1 MLTVDLDLRTDV
13 PDTLDIDEAF
23 VSRILVAAAQH
34 QGIEGEVS
42 VSVVDD
48 EEIHELNRTW
58 RNVDRPT
65 DVLSFALTEG
75 DEDEVA
81 FLDETAPETMLG
93 DIIISLPTAIRQAE
107 SYGHSVAREFGF
119 LLVHGF
125 LHLIGFDHDTA
136 DKEAEMF
143 GLQETI
149 LDEVGLSRPS

>member
-1 MLTVDLDLRTDV
+1 MLTVDLDIRTDV
-13 PDTLDIDEAF
+13 PDTLGIDEAF
-23 VSRILVAAAQH
+23 VSRILIAAAKH
-34 QGIEGEVS
+34 QGIDGEVS